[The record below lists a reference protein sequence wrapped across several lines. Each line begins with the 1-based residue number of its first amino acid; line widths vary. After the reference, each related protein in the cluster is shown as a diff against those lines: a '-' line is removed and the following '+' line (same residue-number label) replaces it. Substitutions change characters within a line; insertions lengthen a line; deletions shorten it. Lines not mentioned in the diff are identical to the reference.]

1 MREEHADLV
10 EFLYDARQSVIN
22 LGVLQKNVNAAEIE
36 GKKLEKALSA
46 ERKAVADQIALTV
59 KKRKDEIAEAYDR
72 EIRGDQEKLKKP
84 GQNGKRRKTK
94 G

>member
-36 GKKLEKALSA
+36 GK
-46 ERKAVADQIALTV
+46 
-59 KKRKDEIAEAYDR
+59 
-72 EIRGDQEKLKKP
+72 
-84 GQNGKRRKTK
+84 NWRRR
-94 G
+94 